1 MNPERDDDGWLEMD
15 AFPDTE
21 PSDPDADREPEL
33 YVDPPPLSD
42 GDWLAAV
49 SAAVAVPQDAGAPV
63 PEAEDAVAGDR
74 DDAAGSPHGEGDWS
88 VDPVED
94 PAPGTVPQL
103 EPGDADDGPV

>member
-33 YVDPPPLSD
+33 YVDPPPLTD

-49 SAAVAVPQDAGAPV
+49 SAAVAVP
-63 PEAEDAVAGDR
+63 
-74 DDAAGSPHGEGDWS
+74 
-88 VDPVED
+88 
-94 PAPGTVPQL
+94 
-103 EPGDADDGPV
+103 